1 MPDIANLDRRKRHRP
16 TPPLACRAAPI
27 DPTELWS
34 AHRQKAREALQE
46 AVFALQI
53 THARTSIV
61 IGKIENPEN
70 RKQLQAQS
78 TRIGTLI
85 DLAWCR
91 LGDI

>member
-16 TPPLACRAAPI
+16 TLSLACGTAPI
-27 DPTELWS
+27 DSFELCS

-78 TRIGTLI
+78 RRIGTLI

>member
-1 MPDIANLDRRKRHRP
+1 MPDIANLDRRRRHRP
-16 TPPLACRAAPI
+16 APSLVCRAAPI
-27 DPTELWS
+27 DSSEPWS

-53 THARTSIV
+53 THAQTSIV
-61 IGKIENPEN
+61 IEKIENPEN

-78 TRIGTLI
+78 ARIGTLI

>member
-1 MPDIANLDRRKRHRP
+1 MPDIANLDRRRRHRP
-16 TPPLACRAAPI
+16 APSLACRAAPI
-27 DPTELWS
+27 DPSELSS

-61 IGKIENPEN
+61 IEKIENPEN

>member
-1 MPDIANLDRRKRHRP
+1 MPDIANLDRRRRHRP
-16 TPPLACRAAPI
+16 APSLACRASPI
-27 DPTELWS
+27 DPSELSS

-61 IGKIENPEN
+61 IEKIENPEN